1 MEPPTASAS
10 PSRATCLAIAIVLTI
25 AGRAVPAW
33 DYLFSIT
40 AEWCGGELTE
50 TQFSLCHD
58 LSLLAI
64 AALLCLSAPRQS
76 GLCIGAIRQHW
87 RGVLLVCGGPI
98 VLAAIVYP
106 NLPERPF
113 AGAPFTMWTISPLA
127 QDLLFP
133 GFLYGWLV
141 HAFPQRLGRLPW
153 NVAMLLTA
161 ALFALW
167 HVPNFGRGMSIGF
180 VCFQLAYTGLGALVI
195 GLARVWT
202 GSIWYGLVTHCAN
215 NAIAAATS

>member
-1 MEPPTASAS
+1 MRHHRGRSTIRMEPPTASAS

-33 DYLFSIT
+33 DYLFSIA

-87 RGVLLVCGGPI
+87 RGVLL
-98 VLAAIVYP
+98 
-106 NLPERPF
+106 
-113 AGAPFTMWTISPLA
+113 
-127 QDLLFP
+127 
-133 GFLYGWLV
+133 
-141 HAFPQRLGRLPW
+141 
-153 NVAMLLTA
+153 LTA

-195 GLARVWT
+195 GMARVWT
-202 GSIWYGLVTHCAN
+202 GSVWYGLITHCAN
-215 NAIAAATS
+215 NAIAAFTS

>member
-1 MEPPTASAS
+1 MIRMELPTAPA
-10 PSRATCLAIAIVLTI
+10 PTSRATCLAIAIVLTI

-33 DYLFSIT
+33 DYLFSIA

-50 TQFSLCHD
+50 TQ
-58 LSLLAI
+58 
-64 AALLCLSAPRQS
+64 
-76 GLCIGAIRQHW
+76 
-87 RGVLLVCGGPI
+87 
-98 VLAAIVYP
+98 
-106 NLPERPF
+106 
-113 AGAPFTMWTISPLA
+113 ISPLA

-195 GLARVWT
+195 GMARVWT
-202 GSIWYGLVTHCAN
+202 GSVWYGLITHCAN
-215 NAIAAATS
+215 NAIAAFTS